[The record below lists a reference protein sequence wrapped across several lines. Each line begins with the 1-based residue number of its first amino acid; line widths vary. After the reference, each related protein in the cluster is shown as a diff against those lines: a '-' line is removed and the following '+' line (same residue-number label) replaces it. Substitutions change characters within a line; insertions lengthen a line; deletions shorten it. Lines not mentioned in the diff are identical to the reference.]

1 MYKISKFNHIKPW
14 GDKHYIAYNARS
26 GALGLMDE
34 QNYQTCQ
41 SVFQKIQNGN
51 KAEFNPEE
59 AHLVKQLEYGRFIH
73 YDYYDEVEELKFQ
86 HHLARFDQT
95 SLGLSIAPT
104 LACNMDCGYCYEGN
118 KKGRMQPEIVEAVL
132 DYIETRAPALR
143 SLDINWYGGEPLLAM
158 DIIEDLTESML
169 DLAQEFNFNF
179 NATMITNGYLLT
191 EENCN
196 RLAND
201 FKIGNVQITLDG
213 PSEIHN
219 RKRPLK
225 NGRESFDT
233 ILKNALYASEKMQ
246 VNIRVNIDKSF
257 TVETI
262 QKLLDELSEAG
273 LKNKAGLYF
282 GRIEAATSACSN
294 ISESCYGAE
303 DFSTVETDFYR
314 LLLDN
319 GFSITHL
326 PQPMAT
332 VCFSQIISSH
342 LLDPEGY
349 IYKCYNY
356 VGDIPKA
363 MGNIKEDINYS
374 HPNFTRLFKF
384 DAFDDEKCRDCSV
397 LPICMGGCPARRAD
411 FDLKSG
417 EACET
422 WKHNLGPMLEIIAR
436 SRQSQAQK
444 AAKETT

>member
-14 GDKHYIAYNARS
+14 GDTHYIAYNARS

-41 SVFQKIQNGN
+41 SVFEKIQNGN

-191 EENCN
+191 EENCD
-196 RLAND
+196 RLAED
-201 FKIGNVQITLDG
+201 FKIRNVQITLDG
-213 PSEIHN
+213 FSEIHN

-262 QKLLDELSEAG
+262 QKLLDEL
-273 LKNKAGLYF
+273 KNKG
-282 GRIEAATSACSN
+282 SN
-294 ISESCYGAE
+294 
-303 DFSTVETDFYR
+303 
-314 LLLDN
+314 
-319 GFSITHL
+319 
-326 PQPMAT
+326 
-332 VCFSQIISSH
+332 
-342 LLDPEGY
+342 
-349 IYKCYNY
+349 
-356 VGDIPKA
+356 
-363 MGNIKEDINYS
+363 
-374 HPNFTRLFKF
+374 
-384 DAFDDEKCRDCSV
+384 
-397 LPICMGGCPARRAD
+397 
-411 FDLKSG
+411 DLK
-417 EACET
+417 
-422 WKHNLGPMLEIIAR
+422 W
-436 SRQSQAQK
+436 
-444 AAKETT
+444 